1 MQPHQCDDC
10 GKYLS
15 QHSLWRHKNKTC
27 KATNKAAMVMGTG
40 FKRQYDTNSHYSD
53 GALVNSINEK
63 ESSIQR
69 KNNSQLSSIADKII
83 NNKLD
88 AGAFNSTSIGNG
100 KNDSVRNPDKVLTIH
115 EAAKKLKIIPESDD
129 ESSDDDSII
138 EDEYESDNEDM
149 ETNERKINEKE
160 DENYENI
167 TKDELK
173 DRLYTSSNI
182 MKVFE
187 VGIKANKA
195 LSNIELL
202 EYIRL
207 LKVPKFRDV
216 FHIDELPKRIKDVEC
231 GIVNLSQHQQSGTH
245 WIAYAKIHENRIYFD
260 SFGRRIPVEIQKYM
274 KTSEEYKNDLPV
286 ITRNTDIVQRF
297 NTKICGHLCLFVLTS
312 IMRENIPFP
321 SVMDQLKY
329 AFSEYYY

>member
-1 MQPHQCDDC
+1 MP
-10 GKYLS
+10 GKRKECSTCHKQMRSDNL
-15 QHSLWRHKNKTC
+15 LRHKNVC
-27 KATNKAAMVMGTG
+27 EGENGTILTSG
-40 FKRQYDTNSHYSD
+40 SKYY
-53 GALVNSINEK
+53 
-63 ESSIQR
+63 QR
-69 KNNSQLSSIADKII
+69 KGSDLQLSRFANNMI
-83 NNKLD
+83 NNNQD

-100 KNDSVRNPDKVLTIH
+100 KGDSVRNPDKVLTIH

-129 ESSDDDSII
+129 ESSDDDSVI
-138 EDEYESDNEDM
+138 EDEYESDNKDM
-149 ETNERKINEKE
+149 ETNEKEAVSYE

-245 WIAYAKIHENRIYFD
+245 WVAYAKIHENRIYFD

-286 ITRNTDIVQRF
+286 ITRNTDIVQRI

-321 SVMDQLKY
+321 FVMDQLKY

>member
-1 MQPHQCDDC
+1 MM
-10 GKYLS
+10 KVVMMIA
-15 QHSLWRHKNKTC
+15 SLKTNMKN
-27 KATNKAAMVMGTG
+27 
-40 FKRQYDTNSHYSD
+40 
-53 GALVNSINEK
+53 
-63 ESSIQR
+63 
-69 KNNSQLSSIADKII
+69 
-83 NNKLD
+83 
-88 AGAFNSTSIGNG
+88 
-100 KNDSVRNPDKVLTIH
+100 
-115 EAAKKLKIIPESDD
+115 
-129 ESSDDDSII
+129 
-138 EDEYESDNEDM
+138 DNEDM
-149 ETNERKINEKE
+149 ETNEKEAVSYE

-173 DRLYTSSNI
+173 ERLYTSSNI

-195 LSNIELL
+195 SSNIELL

-207 LKVPKFRDV
+207 LKVPKFKDV

-231 GIVNLSQHQQSGTH
+231 GIGNLSQHQQSGTH
-245 WIAYAKIHENRIYFD
+245 WVAYAKIHENRIYFD